1 MQNYMAQRLEHTFRT
16 LDARIKKLDRRG
28 SHMTPNDRALA
39 TELKRARLAILDRMS
54 AMPTTGSPLPL
65 PAE

>member
-54 AMPTTGSPLPL
+54 SMPAARGPS